1 MSPTFTVEDDPR
13 RFRERVWPFLELDP
27 VERTLPMT
35 VLDAVVG
42 GLYASW
48 VLAAVESASG
58 AVIGCAVQTPP
69 HHVIVAAGTGEDA
82 RALARGFGDHDI
94 DLPGV
99 VGLTPWVQE
108 FAAAWCE
115 GRARTAVEDRASRL
129 FRLDALVAPRPA
141 EGTARIATHEDLD
154 LVVDWSE
161 AFVRE
166 VGGIGPGDL
175 RRSLAV
181 RIAAG
186 RVLLWVTAGEV
197 VSFLGHSPVLAGHAR
212 IGPVYTPPEHRGRG
226 CASNLVA
233 AASGALL
240 ALDAVPTLFTDLANP
255 TSNSIYRTIGYTP
268 VADAYEIRF
277 VESAPR

>member
-13 RFRERVWPFLELDP
+13 RFRERAWPFLELDP

-42 GLYASW
+42 GLYPRW

-58 AVIGCAVQTPP
+58 AVTGCAVQTPP
-69 HHVIVAAGTGEDA
+69 HNVIVAAGTGEDV
-82 RALARGFGDHDI
+82 RALARGLGDLDI
-94 DLPGV
+94 VVPGV
-99 VGLTPWVQE
+99 VGLTPGVHE

-115 GRARTAVEDRASRL
+115 GQARTAMEDRASRL
-129 FRLDALVAPRPA
+129 FRLDTLVAPRPA
-141 EGTARIATHEDLD
+141 EGSARIATQDDLD
-154 LVVDWSE
+154 LVVDWFD

-166 VGGIGPGDL
+166 VGGTGPGDL
-175 RRSLAV
+175 RRSLTV

-186 RVLLWVTAGEV
+186 RVLLWVTAGEI

-226 CASNLVA
+226 YASNLAA
-233 AASGALL
+233 AASDALL

-255 TSNSIYRTIGYTP
+255 TSNSIYQTIGYKP
-268 VADAYEIRF
+268 VADAYEITF
-277 VESAPR
+277 VESATR

>member
-42 GLYASW
+42 GLYPRW

-58 AVIGCAVQTPP
+58 AVTGCAVQTPP
-69 HHVIVAAGTGEDA
+69 HNVIVAAGTGEDV
-82 RALARGFGDHDI
+82 RALARGLGDLDI
-94 DLPGV
+94 VVPGV
-99 VGLTPWVQE
+99 VGLTPGVHE
-108 FAAAWCE
+108 FATAWCE
-115 GRARTAVEDRASRL
+115 GQARTAVEDRASRL
-129 FRLDALVAPRPA
+129 FRLDTLVAPRPA
-141 EGTARIATHEDLD
+141 EGSARIATQDDLD
-154 LVVDWSE
+154 LVVDWFDL
-161 AFVRE
+161 FVRE

-175 RRSLAV
+175 RRILTV

-186 RVLLWVTAGEV
+186 RVLLWVTAGEI

-226 CASNLVA
+226 YASNLAA
-233 AASGALL
+233 AASDALL

-255 TSNSIYRTIGYTP
+255 TSNSIYQTIGYKP
-268 VADAYEIRF
+268 VADAYEITF
-277 VESAPR
+277 VESATR